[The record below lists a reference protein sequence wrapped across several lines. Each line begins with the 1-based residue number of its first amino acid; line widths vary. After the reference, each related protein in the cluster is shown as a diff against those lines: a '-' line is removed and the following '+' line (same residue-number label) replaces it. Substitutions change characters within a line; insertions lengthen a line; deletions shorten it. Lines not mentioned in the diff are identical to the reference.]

1 MFIIHFLSVGG
12 RFAVGLPAECLPEA
26 SLLFVVLRLA
36 YGVKRVLVAD
46 QKAPSVHIFPRAHMR
61 FFLPLRGKGLSD
73 VKISEVR
80 ISFLPQKFSFTALAS

>member
-12 RFAVGLPAECLPEA
+12 RFAVGLPAERLPEA

-36 YGVKRVLVAD
+36 YGVKRFCLRIK
-46 QKAPSVHIFPRAHMR
+46 KASSVHVFPRAHMR

-80 ISFLPQKFSFTALAS
+80 ISFLPQKFSF